1 MSFFKYPSTT
11 NNGGCKVHIYI
22 IFPKRALAG
31 NYNLFYN
38 QPSFGEHWYH
48 LQSIF
53 ASSWQTNVDIKMIHK
68 V

>member
-1 MSFFKYPSTT
+1 MYL
-11 NNGGCKVHIYI
+11 GCLPPTAAVLYYIYI

-53 ASSWQTNVDIKMIHK
+53 VSNWQTNVDIKMIHK
-68 V
+68 VYVH